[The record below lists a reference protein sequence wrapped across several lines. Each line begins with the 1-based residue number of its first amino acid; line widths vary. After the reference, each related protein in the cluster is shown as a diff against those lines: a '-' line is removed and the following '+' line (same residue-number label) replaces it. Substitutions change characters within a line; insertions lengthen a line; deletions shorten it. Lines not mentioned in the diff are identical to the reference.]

1 MDTIDVQS
9 IKPSLSTL
17 GCADPDT
24 SFFYCLC
31 FFLVLIW
38 RFVNLFRFIESCN
51 WLQYRCA
58 PWRLPKEQSNNQ
70 LLQTMETA
78 TTKGPDILRN
88 QEKDYMFYLFCWSSE
103 HRRNNCWIAKKK
115 RSSYVVSPLGI
126 PWESC
131 SGNVKQYCS
140 WIKETASR

>member
-1 MDTIDVQS
+1 MA
-9 IKPSLSTL
+9 LFTL
-17 GCADPDT
+17 QNALGYANDGQIECEHWMRILTYGYYRCTEHQAIT
-24 SFFYCLC
+24 KYARVYRSRYLFLLLFI
-31 FFLVLIW
+31 FLVLIW

-88 QEKDYMFYLFCWSSE
+88 QEKDYLFYLFCWSSE
-103 HRRNNCWIAKKK
+103 HRRNNC
-115 RSSYVVSPLGI
+115 
-126 PWESC
+126 
-131 SGNVKQYCS
+131 
-140 WIKETASR
+140 